1 MLPKIHFTLV
11 LAAGLGSLVAAAS
24 PNFSPNQVH
33 WGLDSERIVL

>member
-1 MLPKIHFTLV
+1 VTYVQHPPAKPH
-11 LAAGLGSLVAAAS
+11 GPN